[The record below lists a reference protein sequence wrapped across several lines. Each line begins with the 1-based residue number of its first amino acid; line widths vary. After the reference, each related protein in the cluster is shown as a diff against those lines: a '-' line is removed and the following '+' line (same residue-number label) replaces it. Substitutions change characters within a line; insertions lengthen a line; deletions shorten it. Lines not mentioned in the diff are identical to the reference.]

1 MTINQD
7 KLEQHNELLSH
18 DPNHHIPANHTRS
31 SQRRGMERLCADGER
46 REGTSTRWVDSMVT
60 THICV
65 SCVMHSQVP
74 EWKDSEYWLFVLPCY
89 LTRTRGFRKQFCKKR
104 RPDIRT
110 GILLRVDAELLMRMI
125 NI

>member
-1 MTINQD
+1 MSFFLMI
-7 KLEQHNELLSH
+7 L
-18 DPNHHIPANHTRS
+18 PNHHIPANHTRS

-46 REGTSTRWVDSMVT
+46 REGTSTRWVVWSQRTYVC
-60 THICV
+60 H
-65 SCVMHSQVP
+65 MHSQVP
-74 EWKDSEYWLFVLPCY
+74 EWKDSECWLFVLPCY

-110 GILLRVDAELLMRMI
+110 GILLRVDAELLMRMM

>member
-1 MTINQD
+1 MCRWR
-7 KLEQHNELLSH
+7 K
-18 DPNHHIPANHTRS
+18 
-31 SQRRGMERLCADGER
+31 
-46 REGTSTRWVDSMVT
+46 EGGYEYTLGSMVT
-60 THICV
+60 THICM

-74 EWKDSEYWLFVLPCY
+74 EWKDSECWLFVLPCY

-110 GILLRVDAELLMRMI
+110 GILLRVDAELLRRMI